1 MAITIIDIDDF
12 NGEIVRDNTT
22 YTIQDNNLLQN
33 LTLSKTSLC
42 GGKFTAGHSH
52 KGLDEVYYFIKGNGI
67 MRIDDE
73 YTIVE
78 PGKIILV
85 PGGAFHQVI
94 NSDESHRLDF
104 ICVFQKYDRNDSSAT
119 YVTT

>member
-33 LTLSKTSLC
+33 LTLSKTSLR

-52 KGLDEVYYFIKGNGI
+52 KGLDEVYYFINGNGI

-73 YTIVE
+73 YTIVN

-94 NSDESHRLDF
+94 NSDDSQQLDF

-119 YVTT
+119 YVTI